1 MLEENHVFTDTSKK
15 YHTVTDLCKRNS
27 QQTIYRPFIPNQ
39 SAYSFKTQVCNH
51 AKRHNL
57 VILYVPAEEERISKL
72 TSKSR
77 FSLPAGGSAMSCRS
91 SGDDDPMVRKS
102 LGMCWWT
109 ACCKIVLHISAQK
122 VEVEITKKKLSVKSP
137 TDAWSRKEDW
147 KGYAES
153 CKRTYLLHGL
163 RSTAIYCK

>member
-1 MLEENHVFTDTSKK
+1 MIVCVGAQKWFNLLKENHIFTDISQK
-15 YHTVTDLCKRNS
+15 YHTETDLCKRNS
-27 QQTIYRPFIPNQ
+27 QQTISRPFIPNQ

-51 AKRHNL
+51 AKRHNW

-77 FSLPAGGSAMSCRS
+77 FSLSCRS

-147 KGYAES
+147 KGYD
-153 CKRTYLLHGL
+153 RVM
-163 RSTAIYCK
+163 